1 MESLVRHLLFIEKWR
16 FQTMFNL
23 TLEQINESNA
33 IHTTT
38 EIHQQPAV
46 WQELVTDLFEQQ
58 ESYKTFLDSI
68 YIKHPTVRV
77 ILTGAGTSAFVGD
90 TLVPE
95 LARQNQQNIQFE
107 SIPTTDIVSNPT
119 AYLFK
124 DTPTILVSFARSGNS
139 PESVATVTLGQE
151 IVTDFYQV
159 VITCNKDGQL
169 AKNIQGDD
177 KSITLLMPEK
187 ANDQSLAMTSSFTSM
202 TIAAYMLFTENV
214 FTKDVAHQIID
225 SAEQLMGKIGAPID
239 EVLEFDF
246 ERIVY
251 LGSGLLAQL
260 SHEAALKMLELSGGQ
275 VVAIHESSLGFRHGP
290 KSILTDK
297 SAVVLFMSQDPY
309 TRKYDLDIL
318 RELAAVQSGMKI
330 IVLTET
336 NDEEVEKLADWVIS
350 VNAGTE
356 PISNDF
362 HLALLYVVFAQA
374 LALKKSIQLGITPD
388 NPSPDGAISRVVKG
402 VTIYDY
408 KE

>member
-1 MESLVRHLLFIEKWR
+1 
-16 FQTMFNL
+16 MFNL
-23 TLEQINESNA
+23 TSDQINENNA
-33 IHTTT
+33 VHTTR

-46 WQELVTDLFEQQ
+46 WQELVTGLLEQQ
-58 ESYKTFLDSI
+58 ETFKGFLTSI
-68 YIKHPTVRV
+68 YKEHDTVRV

-95 LARQNQQNIQFE
+95 LARQNQQNVQFE

-119 AYLFK
+119 EYLYK

-202 TIAAYMLFTENV
+202 AIAAYVLFTKDV
-214 FTKDVAHQIID
+214 FTKDVVTQVIT
-225 SAEQLMGKIGAPID
+225 SAEQLIERLGNTVD
-239 EVLEFDF
+239 EILEFDF
-246 ERIVY
+246 ERIAY

-290 KSILTDK
+290 KSILNDK

-318 RELAAVQSGMKI
+318 RELAAAKSGMKI
-330 IVLTET
+330 VALTET
-336 NDEEVEKLADWVIS
+336 KDKEVEKLADWVIT
-350 VNAGTE
+350 VNNGPETL
-356 PISNDF
+356 SSDF
-362 HLALLYVVFAQA
+362 HLALLYIIFAQA

-408 KE
+408 KN

>member
-1 MESLVRHLLFIEKWR
+1 
-16 FQTMFNL
+16 MFNL
-23 TLEQINESNA
+23 TSDQIKKSNA
-33 IHTTT
+33 VHTSR
-38 EIHQQPAV
+38 EIHQQPVV
-46 WQELVTDLFEQQ
+46 WKELVTDLLEQQ
-58 ESYKTFLDSI
+58 ETLKGFLTSI
-68 YIKHPTVRV
+68 YKKHDTVRV

-95 LARQNQQNIQFE
+95 LARQNQQNVQFE

-119 AYLFK
+119 EYLFK
-124 DTPTILVSFARSGNS
+124 EIPTILVSFARSGNS

-202 TIAAYMLFTENV
+202 TIAAYVLFTEDV
-214 FTKDVAHQIID
+214 FTKDVATQVIT
-225 SAEQLMGKIGAPID
+225 SAEQLIERLGNTVD
-239 EVLEFDF
+239 EVLGFDF
-246 ERIVY
+246 ERIAY

-290 KSILTDK
+290 KSILNDK

-318 RELAAVQSGMKI
+318 RELAAAKSGMKI
-330 IVLTET
+330 VALTET
-336 NDEEVEKLADWVIS
+336 KDEEVEKLADWVIS
-350 VNAGTE
+350 VNTGTE
-356 PISNDF
+356 SLSSDF
-362 HLALLYVVFAQA
+362 HLALLYIIFAQA

-408 KE
+408 KK